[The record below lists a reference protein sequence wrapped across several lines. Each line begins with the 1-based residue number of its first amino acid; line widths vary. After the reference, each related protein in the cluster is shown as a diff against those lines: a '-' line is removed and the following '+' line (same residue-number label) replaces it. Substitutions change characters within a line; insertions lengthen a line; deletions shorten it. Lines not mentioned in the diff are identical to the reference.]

1 LPAFDV
7 PATLP
12 QLQAVNK
19 AIMKE
24 FVGCLIGTKRAGEV

>member
-1 LPAFDV
+1 MA
-7 PATLP
+7 ATLP

-24 FVGCLIGTKRAGEV
+24 FVGSLIGTKRGGDV